1 MMDDPEYE
9 MTTDI
14 SPAYHIELRQD
25 GSVWVEG
32 EGLVRLE
39 SLTAAGCCS
48 LPPARPDDLGTLFG
62 IPPTA
67 PVEPYAELLTRQL
80 SEHERTCSGNT
91 RRTGFDPYATFGLE
105 QVPQSLPS
113 DPALTPRTATPG
125 CAIFSR
131 RMVWS

>member
-14 SPAYHIELRQD
+14 SSAYHIQLRQD
-25 GSVWVEG
+25 GSVWVES

-62 IPPTA
+62 IPPA
-67 PVEPYAELLTRQL
+67 ARVEPYAEMLTCQL
-80 SEHERTCSGNT
+80 SEHERTCSGN
-91 RRTGFDPYATFGLE
+91 RTGFDPF
-105 QVPQSLPS
+105 
-113 DPALTPRTATPG
+113 
-125 CAIFSR
+125 
-131 RMVWS
+131 VWSGRVARGFRRGGGERSCIIAEVGRHGNPDAP